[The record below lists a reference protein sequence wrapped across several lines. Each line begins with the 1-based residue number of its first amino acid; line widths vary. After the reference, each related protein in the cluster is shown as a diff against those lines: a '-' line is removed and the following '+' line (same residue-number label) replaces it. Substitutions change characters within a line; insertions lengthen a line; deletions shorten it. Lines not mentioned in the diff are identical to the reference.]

1 MSKVTLSIA
10 LVGRLFWQLGGAFT
24 RPLPVVKRSKQ
35 KSMFEMSAG
44 TKNKWLFVEVRL
56 YS

>member
-10 LVGRLFWQLGGAFT
+10 LVERLFWQLGGAFT

-35 KSMFEMSAG
+35 KSMFGLSAG

>member
-10 LVGRLFWQLGGAFT
+10 LVERLFWQLGGAFLW
-24 RPLPVVKRSKQ
+24 PLPVVKRSKQ
-35 KSMFEMSAG
+35 KSMSGLSAG
-44 TKNKWLFVEVRL
+44 TKNKWPLVEVRL

>member
-10 LVGRLFWQLGGAFT
+10 LVERLFWQLGGAFLW
-24 RPLPVVKRSKQ
+24 PFPVVKRSKQ
-35 KSMFEMSAG
+35 KSMSGLSAG
-44 TKNKWLFVEVRL
+44 TKNKWLLVEVRL